1 MSSVMYDTRRR
12 VTCDV
17 RLKDNIPPTS
27 GTAPLVSQLT
37 PYNNSR
43 HWYFIHHWLFVVLY
57 LFVCL
62 FDFLMGL
69 GCTPRL
75 EDKQAKNERN
85 AHVTSSRRSMYYSLD
100 CFGEEDS
107 IQERW
112 I

>member
-43 HWYFIHHWLFVVLY
+43 HWYFTTGCGRIVCIYFVL
-57 LFVCL
+57 
-62 FDFLMGL
+62 GL
-69 GCTPRL
+69 GCTPTL
-75 EDKQAKNERN
+75 EDNLKKERN
-85 AHVTSSRRSMYYSLD
+85 ADVASSSRSMYYSLN

-107 IQERW
+107 IQEPW